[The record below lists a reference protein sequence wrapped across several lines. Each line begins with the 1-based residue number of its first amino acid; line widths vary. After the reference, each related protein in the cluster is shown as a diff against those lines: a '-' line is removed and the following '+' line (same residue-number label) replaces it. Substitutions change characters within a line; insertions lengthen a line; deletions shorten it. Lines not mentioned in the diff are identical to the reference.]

1 MNLSKREFLQVMGA
15 ASVAG
20 MGLGRWA
27 NADAQTAANALYD
40 LPRFG
45 HAKVLS
51 EQQIQDLMALLLD
64 PKSPVNQ

>member
-27 NADAQTAANALYD
+27 EADAQTASGALYD
-40 LPRFG
+40 VPSFG
-45 HAKVLS
+45 NV
-51 EQQIQDLMALLLD
+51 
-64 PKSPVNQ
+64 SPSFCSR